1 VIRRLYLTC
10 RRVILLSN
18 RFTTDQFG
26 IVRDRERPTSQIS
39 GAVTT
44 WPPGHPK
51 GVELHKLQARK
62 RTALISSARFGR
74 RRAFQEDALRGFL
87 Q

>member
-1 VIRRLYLTC
+1 VINA
-10 RRVILLSN
+10 IKFSIEEIEAS
-18 RFTTDQFG
+18 DQYF
-26 IVRDRERPTSQIS
+26 DHT